1 MSSNSQQQFMR
12 RAIEL
17 SVQNVDSGRGGPFAA
32 IVVKDGKI
40 LGEGTN
46 QVTFTNDP
54 SAHAEV
60 LAIRQACQALRTF
73 ELNGCEL
80 YTTCEPC
87 PMCMALVYWARLD
100 KVYFANTAAD
110 AAKIGFDDA
119 RIYRELKL
127 PHAERSL
134 PLIQMMR
141 QEAMTAFTAWE
152 RKPDKVR
159 Y

>member
-1 MSSNSQQQFMR
+1 MH

-17 SVQNVDSGRGGPFAA
+17 SVRNVDDGAGGPFGAV
-32 IVVKDGKI
+32 VVKGSQI
-40 LGEGTN
+40 IGEGTN
-46 QVTFTNDP
+46 RVTSTNDP

-60 LAIRQACQALRTF
+60 VAIREACGKLKSFQLS
-73 ELNGCEL
+73 GCGL

-87 PMCMALVYWARLD
+87 PMCMALVYWAHLD
-100 KVYFANTAAD
+100 KVYYANTAAD

-119 RIYRELKL
+119 RIYQELKL
-127 PHAERSL
+127 PHAQRSL

-141 QEAMTAFTAWE
+141 QEAMAAFTAWE
-152 RKPDKVR
+152 RKPDKVG

>member
-1 MSSNSQQQFMR
+1 MQ

-17 SVQNVDSGRGGPFAA
+17 SIKNLESGGGPFGAV
-32 IVVKDGKI
+32 VVKDNHI
-40 LGEGTN
+40 IGEGTN
-46 QVTFTNDP
+46 QVTSTNDP

-60 LAIRQACQALRTF
+60 VAIREACRQLKCF
-73 ELNGCEL
+73 QLKGCEI
-80 YTTCEPC
+80 YTSCEPC
-87 PMCMALVYWARLD
+87 PMCMALVYWAHLD
-100 KVYFANTAAD
+100 KVYYANTAAD

-141 QEAMTAFTAWE
+141 NEALVAFNAWQQ
-152 RKPDKVR
+152 KPDKVR

>member
-1 MSSNSQQQFMR
+1 MR
-12 RAIEL
+12 KAIAL
-17 SVQNVDSGRGGPFAA
+17 SIQNVDSGKGGPFAA

-40 LGEGTN
+40 VGQGTN
-46 QVTFTNDP
+46 QVTSTNDP

-87 PMCMALVYWARLD
+87 PMCMALAYWARLD

-119 RIYRELKL
+119 LIYQQLKL
-127 PHAERSL
+127 PHEERSL
-134 PLIQMMR
+134 PLIPISTMR
-141 QEAMTAFTAWE
+141 NEALAAFTAWE

>member
-1 MSSNSQQQFMR
+1 MR

-17 SVQNVDSGRGGPFAA
+17 SLRNLDDGAGGPFGAV
-32 IVVKDGKI
+32 VVKDSQIIGQ
-40 LGEGTN
+40 GTN
-46 QVTFTNDP
+46 RVTSTNDP

-60 LAIRQACQALRTF
+60 IAIREACQKLKRFQLTD
-73 ELNGCEL
+73 CEL

-87 PMCMALVYWARLD
+87 PMCMALIYWARLD
-100 KVYFANTAAD
+100 KVYYANTAAD

-119 RIYRELKL
+119 RIYQELKL
-127 PHAERSL
+127 PHAQRSL
-134 PLIQMMR
+134 PLIQIMR
-141 QEAMTAFTAWE
+141 QEAMAAFTAWE

>member
-1 MSSNSQQQFMR
+1 MQ

-17 SVQNVDSGRGGPFAA
+17 SIKNLESGGGPFGAV
-32 IVVKDGKI
+32 VVKDNHI
-40 LGEGTN
+40 IGEGTN
-46 QVTFTNDP
+46 QVTSTNDP

-60 LAIRQACQALRTF
+60 VAIREACRQLKCF
-73 ELNGCEL
+73 QLKGCEI
-80 YTTCEPC
+80 YTSCEPC
-87 PMCMALVYWARLD
+87 PMCMALVYWAHLD
-100 KVYFANTAAD
+100 KVYYANTAAD

-119 RIYRELKL
+119 RIYQELKL

-141 QEAMTAFTAWE
+141 NEALVAFNAWQQ
-152 RKPDKVR
+152 KPDKVR

>member
-1 MSSNSQQQFMR
+1 MR

-17 SVQNVDSGRGGPFAA
+17 SVKNLDDAAGGPFGAV
-32 IVVKDGKI
+32 VVKDGKI
-40 LGEGTN
+40 IGEGTN
-46 QVTFTNDP
+46 RVTSTNDP

-60 LAIRQACQALRTF
+60 VAIREACRRLECFQLT
-73 ELNGCEL
+73 GCEL

-87 PMCMALVYWARLD
+87 PMCMALVYWAHLD
-100 KVYFANTAAD
+100 KVYYANTADD

-127 PHAERSL
+127 PHEQRSL

-141 QEAMTAFTAWE
+141 QEAMAAFTAWE

>member
-1 MSSNSQQQFMR
+1 MH

-17 SVQNVDSGRGGPFAA
+17 SVRNVDDGAGGPFGAV
-32 IVVKDGKI
+32 VVKGTQI
-40 LGEGTN
+40 IGEGTN
-46 QVTFTNDP
+46 RVTSTNDP

-60 LAIRQACQALRTF
+60 VAIREACGKLKSFQLS
-73 ELNGCEL
+73 GCGL

-87 PMCMALVYWARLD
+87 PMCMALVYWAHLD
-100 KVYFANTAAD
+100 KVYYANTAAD

-119 RIYRELKL
+119 RIYQELKL
-127 PHAERSL
+127 PHAQRSL

-141 QEAMTAFTAWE
+141 QEAMAAFTAWE
-152 RKPDKVR
+152 RKPDKVG

>member
-1 MSSNSQQQFMR
+1 MQ
-12 RAIEL
+12 RAIAL
-17 SVQNVDSGRGGPFAA
+17 SIKNLDSGGGPFGAL
-32 IVVKDGKI
+32 VVKGGQVV
-40 LGEGTN
+40 GEGTN
-46 QVTFTNDP
+46 QVTASHDP

-60 LAIRQACQALRTF
+60 IAIREACRKLKGFQLS
-73 ELNGCEL
+73 GCEL

-127 PHAERSL
+127 PHAQRSL
-134 PLIQMMR
+134 PLISVPTMR
-141 QEAMTAFTAWE
+141 DQALAAFAAWE

>member
-1 MSSNSQQQFMR
+1 MQ

-17 SVQNVDSGRGGPFAA
+17 SIKNLDSGRGGPFAA
-32 IVVKDGKI
+32 VVVKSGEVV
-40 LGEGTN
+40 GEGTN
-46 QVTFTNDP
+46 QVTSTNDP

-60 LAIRQACQALRTF
+60 MAIREACRKLKCFQ
-73 ELNGCEL
+73 LNGCEL

-87 PMCMALVYWARLD
+87 PMCMALVYWAHLD
-100 KVYFANTAAD
+100 KVYYANTAAD

-119 RIYRELKL
+119 RIYNELKL
-127 PHAERSL
+127 PHAQRSL

-141 QEAMTAFTAWE
+141 DQALTAFTAWE
-152 RKPDKVR
+152 QAANKVR

>member
-1 MSSNSQQQFMR
+1 MR

-17 SVQNVDSGRGGPFAA
+17 SVRNLDDGVGGPFGAV
-32 IVVKDGKI
+32 IVKDGQI
-40 LGEGTN
+40 IGEGTN
-46 QVTFTNDP
+46 RVTSTNDP

-60 LAIRQACQALRTF
+60 VAIREACRKLKCFQLT
-73 ELNGCEL
+73 GCEL

-87 PMCMALVYWARLD
+87 PMCMALVYWAHLD
-100 KVYFANTAAD
+100 KVYYANTAAD

-119 RIYRELKL
+119 RIYQELKL
-127 PHAERSL
+127 PHAQRSL

>member
-1 MSSNSQQQFMR
+1 MQ

-17 SVQNVDSGRGGPFAA
+17 SIKNLESGGGPFGAV
-32 IVVKDGKI
+32 VVKDGQI
-40 LGEGTN
+40 IGEGAN
-46 QVTFTNDP
+46 QVTSTNDP

-60 LAIRQACQALRTF
+60 VAIREACRQLKCF
-73 ELNGCEL
+73 QLKGCEI
-80 YTTCEPC
+80 YTSCEPC
-87 PMCMALVYWARLD
+87 PMCMALIYWAHLD
-100 KVYFANTAAD
+100 KVYYANTAAD

-119 RIYRELKL
+119 RIYQELKL

-141 QEAMTAFTAWE
+141 NEALIAFNAWQQ
-152 RKPDKVR
+152 KPDKVR